1 MNGFERRKE
10 QSKDDIRK
18 AARELFSQFGV
29 DKVSIMDIA
38 RKAGVSQATIYN
50 NFSSKD
56 TLVREFVSASVEYL
70 VARAQEVLSPDL
82 PYREKMGAF
91 LQFIAAMM
99 ASGRSN
105 TAEKILLASSVDV
118 QNDPEI
124 KKIRLAAHEKMT
136 RLMLS
141 LVAEGRQQGQVDA
154 SISDE
159 ALIIYFGAFMEVF
172 SHPELQTHFFT
183 QPSIVQELGVLM
195 MFGLRG
201 EAR

>member
-29 DKVSIMDIA
+29 DKVSITDIA

-50 NFSSKD
+50 NFGSKD
-56 TLVREFVSASVEYL
+56 ALVREFVSGSVEYL
-70 VARAQEVLSPDL
+70 VACAQEVLSPDL

-91 LQFIAAMM
+91 LQFIGAMM
-99 ASGRSN
+99 ASGGSD

-124 KKIRLAAHEKMT
+124 KKIRLAAQDKMT

-154 SISDE
+154 SISDD
-159 ALIIYFGAFMEVF
+159 AL
-172 SHPELQTHFFT
+172 
-183 QPSIVQELGVLM
+183 
-195 MFGLRG
+195 
-201 EAR
+201 

>member
-18 AARELFSQFGV
+18 AAGELFSQFGV
-29 DKVSIMDIA
+29 DKVSIADIA

-50 NFSSKD
+50 NFGSKD
-56 TLVREFVSASVEYL
+56 ALVREFVSGSVEYL
-70 VARAQEVLSPDL
+70 VTRAQEVLSPDL

-91 LQFIAAMM
+91 LQFIGAMM
-99 ASGRSN
+99 ASGGSN

-118 QNDPEI
+118 QNNPEI
-124 KKIRLAAHEKMT
+124 KKIRLAAQDKMT
-136 RLMLS
+136 WLMLS

-154 SISDE
+154 SISDD
-159 ALIIYFGAFMEVF
+159 ALVIYFGAFMEVF
-172 SHPELQTHFFT
+172 SHPKLQTHFFA
-183 QPSIVQELGVLM
+183 QPSIVQELGILM